1 MNTELKKWLTDLGL
15 GQLYDVLDAN
25 DIDLRALPHLT
36 DADLRELGVS
46 LGHRRILLAASGSI
60 EADTAAREKNTETRT
75 VARADP
81 ERRHLTV
88 LFSDLV
94 GSTKLSNEL
103 DPEELRDV
111 LQRYQNLVGAAVRS
125 YDGYV
130 AQFLGDGIVAYFG
143 WPQAYED
150 QAERAVRASLNVMSA
165 IQKSNAENDPRIEAR
180 IGIAT
185 GHVVVGD
192 LVGGVVTDTE
202 SVVGD
207 TPNLAS
213 RLQDVGGPGD
223 IVIDQRTRNLIGQA
237 FDLEALGQQSL
248 KGFPRPINVWRV
260 IRESDARS
268 RFEAAHGDQLTA
280 SVGRQQE
287 LSLILERWNLA
298 KQGKG
303 QALLLCGEAGIGKS
317 RIIQDLIDTQI
328 DEAYEQV
335 HLQCLSSRTNSAL
348 FPVAKYLRQ
357 TANLNDEDDPAIK
370 LDMLERFLA
379 RGLSSIKS
387 ALTAFASLLSLED
400 DGRIGDKQLSP
411 QALRGEVIE
420 NFVRLVIGKCSER
433 PVLCVVEDVHWIDA
447 STGELVGDL
456 IAQAVDHPLFVV
468 VTYRPEFE
476 PGWAEQAHTSRV
488 TLNRLP
494 REQAAQIVDS
504 VAGPELMAALVEQIV
519 QRSDGVPLFV
529 EELTKSVLERA
540 SKGDGKALDQL
551 IPATLHSS
559 LVARL
564 DQLGSARETA
574 QIGAV
579 IGRDFT
585 LDALIE
591 IVEKEEG
598 VVRSDVEVLL
608 ASGLVVQRDQSN
620 ERLFS
625 FKHALVHDAAYST
638 ILRMRRRQIHSRVID
653 IFERQLGEDSF
664 ERVDTLAHHAY
675 QGGIW
680 DKAFDYLSQSG
691 SRAMEQSALQEAAAQ
706 FEQALEAAERL
717 NDTPELRRRII
728 EIKFELRNALWA
740 LGRFED
746 IITHLNEAS
755 YIADELDD
763 AIAGGWISVFKSAS
777 YWQLGRA
784 DAAIEASDQALAVG
798 TRTADLSLNVAAQF
812 YLGCAHIT
820 SARYSDAEGHFETI
834 AEMLTGDMLAENCGL
849 PFAPAVIARSW
860 LAWSFA
866 ERGDFD
872 QAHKVGNA
880 ALSIAN
886 DIGHPF
892 NLAHTYYD
900 LGYVYG
906 LQGDLDAATSALERA
921 YGYVQ
926 DWNLVYLS
934 PFILGFLGHVYA
946 VAGRI
951 DEGLAH
957 LERAQAAYDR
967 IGLGLFRSL
976 VGVQRGEAIFL
987 AGDPVEARAVTEMAV
1002 KLATNRNEPGHKAYG
1017 LRVLGDIAANAARFD
1032 PMVAREHYREAL
1044 DIARSN
1050 GMRPLEVQCHNGLGT
1065 LYNRLDE
1072 RGRATVHLSEAA
1084 ALAVS
1089 INMQLWPHLRA
1100 QSPR

>member
-1 MNTELKKWLTDLGL
+1 MNTQLKKWLEDLGL
-15 GQLYDVLDAN
+15 DQYYEVLETN
-25 DIDLRALPHLT
+25 DIDLRVLPHLT
-36 DADLRELGVS
+36 DVDLRELGFS
-46 LGHRRILLAASGSI
+46 LGHRRVLLAAIANAEPDAPAEKIENPSGSK
-60 EADTAAREKNTETRT
+60 T
-75 VARADP
+75 DP

-111 LQRYQNLVGAAVRS
+111 LQRYQNLVGAAVRRH
-125 YDGYV
+125 DGYV

-150 QAERAVRASLNVMSA
+150 QAERAVRASLAVMSA
-165 IQKSNAENDPRIEAR
+165 IQKSNAQNERRIEAR

-192 LVGGVVTDTE
+192 LVGGAVTDTE

-223 IVIDQRTRNLIGQA
+223 IVIGQRTRSLIGQA
-237 FDLEALGQQSL
+237 FELEALGSQSL
-248 KGFPRPINVWRV
+248 KGFPRPINAFRV
-260 IRESDARS
+260 MRESGAKS
-268 RFEAAHGDQLTA
+268 RFEAAHGDQLTE
-280 SVGRQQE
+280 SVGREHE
-287 LSLILERWNLA
+287 LGLILERWKLA
-298 KQGKG
+298 RQGDG
-303 QALLLCGEAGIGKS
+303 QVLLLCGEAGIGKS
-317 RIIQDLIDTQI
+317 RIVQDLRDNQGDQI
-328 DEAYEQV
+328 YEQI
-335 HLQCLSSRTNSAL
+335 HLQCLSSRTNSAF
-348 FPVAKYLRQ
+348 FPVARYLRQ
-357 TANLNDEDDPAIK
+357 TAGLHDEDGAALK
-370 LDMLERFLA
+370 LEKLERFLA
-379 RGLSSIKS
+379 REGASTE
-387 ALTAFASLLSLED
+387 AAVAAFASLLSID
-400 DGRIGDKQLSP
+400 DDERLGDRQSSP
-411 QALRGEVIE
+411 QALRGEIIDGFIRVVIDKCRDGPV
-420 NFVRLVIGKCSER
+420 FCVI
-433 PVLCVVEDVHWIDA
+433 EDVHWIDA
-447 STGELVGDL
+447 STRELVGDL
-456 IAQAVDHPLFVV
+456 IARTADQPLLVV
-468 VTYRPEFE
+468 ITFRPEFE
-476 PGWAEQAHTSRV
+476 SAWPDHAHVSRV

-494 REQAAQIVDS
+494 REHAAQIVES

-540 SKGDGKALDQL
+540 SRGDGKALDQL

-564 DQLGSARETA
+564 DQLGPAKETA

-585 LDALIE
+585 IEALIDV
-591 IVEKEEG
+591 VEKSEDLI
-598 VVRSDVEVLL
+598 RSDVEALL
-608 ASGLVVQRDQSN
+608 ASGLVVQRDRSQASQY
-620 ERLFS
+620 S

-638 ILRMRRRQIHSRVID
+638 ILRTRRREIHSRIID
-653 IFERQLGEDSF
+653 ILERQLGEESL

-675 QGGIW
+675 LGGIW

-691 SRAMEQSALQEAAAQ
+691 SRAMGRSALQEAAAQ

-717 NDTPELRRRII
+717 QDTPALRRRII
-728 EIKFELRNALWA
+728 GIKFELRNALWA

-746 IITHLNEAS
+746 IIVHLNEATF
-755 YIADELDD
+755 IAEELDD
-763 AIAGGWISVFKSAS
+763 EIAGGWISVFKSAS

-784 DAAIEASDQALAVG
+784 EAAIEASDHAMTIAA
-798 TRTADLSLNVAAQF
+798 RSEDLSLNVAARF

-820 SARYSDAEGHFETI
+820 SARYLDAEGHFGSI
-834 AEMLTGDMLAENCGL
+834 SDMLTGDTLTENCGL

-866 ERGDFD
+866 ERGDFHR
-872 QAHKVGNA
+872 AHEAGNA
-880 ALSIAN
+880 ALRIAN

-892 NLAHTYYD
+892 NLAHIYYD
-900 LGYVYG
+900 LGYVYE
-906 LQGDLDAATSALERA
+906 LQGKLDDATSALEQA

-926 DWNLVYLS
+926 DWNLTYLS

-946 VAGRI
+946 VTGRV

-976 VGVQRGEAIFL
+976 VGVQRGEAILL
-987 AGDPVEARAVTEMAV
+987 AGDELEARAVTEMAV
-1002 KLATNRNEPGHKAYG
+1002 NLAGNRNEHGHKGYG
-1017 LRVLGDIAANAARFD
+1017 LRVLGDIFSSGTQFE
-1032 PMVAREHYREAL
+1032 PLVAQEHYREAL
-1044 DIARSN
+1044 AVARAN
-1050 GMRPLEVQCHNGLGT
+1050 GMRPLQAQCHEGLGA
-1065 LYNRLDE
+1065 LCKRIDE
-1072 RGRATVHLSEAA
+1072 HGDAAVHVSEAA
-1084 ALAVS
+1084 ALAGS
-1089 INMQLWPHLRA
+1089 INMQLWPHLAAR
-1100 QSPR
+1100 SR